1 MNKYFY
7 VLINILVGISIFLF
21 SCKEHEEIRE
31 QKILK
36 LNNVL
41 SSSTE
46 ILAEIRNAAGE
57 KINGAFEGDTV
68 YLFVE
73 VIPTMEEEP
82 VEFYITVEFQGGL
95 SELDFD
101 RKALSGGRAIDL
113 WGHPASKTT
122 IPLGVIEDKTL
133 EGLEEGVINL
143 SWKVTTSIDSLEYE
157 NRNIELP
164 ISVNDQPTIE
174 ISMVAT
180 DSSIAEGDPVINV
193 VTTLP
198 QKLNEDLTL
207 EFELGGTA
215 EVEVDYTI
223 SSKEY
228 VIPAGETEA
237 KITIA
242 PLKDGDIEEEEEI
255 TITVLSN
262 AYGLSGDNKL
272 TIALSD
278 FDHLGLMVGDYS
290 GKSTY
295 DPFGPSPSESNAFG
309 YVERDDSKKNAIWYV
324 NENEFGNTYF
334 GDSTNLVLE
343 DVDYS
348 KDGDYFT
355 LKFNVEKTEK
365 IGEDYKST
373 IQGMNCIEDFSPA
386 VFDGVFY
393 GKDNN
398 FSFCNASLYND
409 DEANAIIYSFELKK
423 Q

>member
-7 VLINILVGISIFLF
+7 VLINTLFAIFILLF
-21 SCKEHEEIRE
+21 ISCKDEEEAKKNPTRI
-31 QKILK
+31 
-36 LNNVL
+36 
-41 SSSTE
+41 S
-46 ILAEIRNAAGE
+46 AEIRNAAGE
-57 KINGAFEGDTV
+57 KINSAVEGDTV
-68 YLFVE
+68 YLFVQ
-73 VIPTMEEEP
+73 VFPEENYHQ
-82 VEFYITVEFQGGL
+82 FDILVEFQGGL
-95 SELDFD
+95 SKFDFD
-101 RKALSGGRAIDL
+101 RKALDIERRFRMYHYESQKR
-113 WGHPASKTT
+113 T
-122 IPLGVIEDKTL
+122 IPLGVIEDKTP
-133 EGLEEGVINL
+133 EGLEEGAINL
-143 SWKVTTSIDSLEYE
+143 SWEEVQTEDRDNLNKNLD
-157 NRNIELP
+157 LP
-164 ISVNDQPTIE
+164 FSVNDHPDPTIE

-193 VTTLP
+193 VTTLS

-242 PLKDGDIEEEEEI
+242 PLKDGYIEEEEEI
-255 TITVLSN
+255 TITV
-262 AYGLSGDNKL
+262 YGLSGDIKL

-373 IQGMNCIEDFSPA
+373 IKGMNCIEDFSPA

>member
-7 VLINILVGISIFLF
+7 VLINTLFAIFIFLF
-21 SCKEHEEIRE
+21 SSCKDEEEVEVVKNPTRI
-31 QKILK
+31 
-36 LNNVL
+36 
-41 SSSTE
+41 S
-46 ILAEIRNAAGE
+46 AEIRNAAGE
-57 KINGAFEGDTV
+57 KINSAVEGDTV

-73 VIPTMEEEP
+73 VFPEEDYHQ
-82 VEFYITVEFQGGL
+82 FDISVEFQGGL
-95 SELDFD
+95 SKFDFD
-101 RKALSGGRAIDL
+101 RKALDIERRFRMYHYESQKR
-113 WGHPASKTT
+113 T
-122 IPLGVIEDKTL
+122 IPLGVIEDKTP

-143 SWKVTTSIDSLEYE
+143 SWEEVQSRDGSYGD
-157 NRNIELP
+157 NIKNLDLP
-164 ISVNDQPTIE
+164 FSVNDQSTIE

-180 DSSIAEGDPVINV
+180 DSSIAEGDPLINV
-193 VTTLP
+193 VTTLS

-215 EVEVDYTI
+215 EVEVDYTF

-255 TITVLSN
+255 TITVSSN

>member
-1 MNKYFY
+1 M
-7 VLINILVGISIFLF
+7 
-21 SCKEHEEIRE
+21 
-31 QKILK
+31 
-36 LNNVL
+36 
-41 SSSTE
+41 
-46 ILAEIRNAAGE
+46 
-57 KINGAFEGDTV
+57 
-68 YLFVE
+68 
-73 VIPTMEEEP
+73 
-82 VEFYITVEFQGGL
+82 EFQGGL
-95 SELDFD
+95 SKFDFD
-101 RKALSGGRAIDL
+101 RKALDIERRFRMYHYESQKR
-113 WGHPASKTT
+113 T

-143 SWKVTTSIDSLEYE
+143 SWEEVQSSDGSY
-157 NRNIELP
+157 RDNIKNLDLP
-164 ISVNDQPTIE
+164 FSVNDQPTIE

-193 VTTLP
+193 VTTLS

-255 TITVLSN
+255 TITVSSN

-324 NENEFGNTYF
+324 NENEFGSTYF

-365 IGEDYKST
+365 ISEDYKST

-398 FSFCNASLYND
+398 FSFCNANLYND

>member
-1 MNKYFY
+1 MVKSFY
-7 VLINILVGISIFLF
+7 IPINILFVISFFLF
-21 SCKEHEEIRE
+21 SCNDEGVNPKM
-31 QKILK
+31 KI
-36 LNNVL
+36 
-41 SSSTE
+41 S
-46 ILAEIRNAAGE
+46 AEIRNAAGE
-57 KINGAFEGDTV
+57 KINSAVEGDTV

-73 VIPTMEEEP
+73 VFPEEDYHQFDIW
-82 VEFYITVEFQGGL
+82 VKFQGGL

-101 RKALSGGRAIDL
+101 RKALDIERRFRMYHYESQKR
-113 WGHPASKTT
+113 T

-143 SWKVTTSIDSLEYE
+143 SWEEVQSRDGSY
-157 NRNIELP
+157 RDNIKNLDLP
-164 ISVNDQPTIE
+164 FSVNDQPTIE

-290 GKSTY
+290 VKSTY

-386 VFDGVFY
+386 IFDGVFY

>member
-1 MNKYFY
+1 MNKCFY
-7 VLINILVGISIFLF
+7 ISINTLFAIFIFLF
-21 SCKEHEEIRE
+21 SSCKDEEVVKNPTRI
-31 QKILK
+31 
-36 LNNVL
+36 
-41 SSSTE
+41 S
-46 ILAEIRNAAGE
+46 AEIRNAAGE
-57 KINGAFEGDTV
+57 KINSAVEGDTV
-68 YLFVE
+68 YLFVQ
-73 VIPTMEEEP
+73 VFPEEDYHQ
-82 VEFYITVEFQGGL
+82 FDISVEFQGGL
-95 SELDFD
+95 SKFDFD
-101 RKALSGGRAIDL
+101 RKALDIERRFRMYHYESQKR
-113 WGHPASKTT
+113 T

-143 SWKVTTSIDSLEYE
+143 SWEEVQSSDGSY
-157 NRNIELP
+157 RDNIKNLDLP
-164 ISVNDQPTIE
+164 FSVNDQPTIE

-180 DSSIAEGDPVINV
+180 DSSIEEGDPVINV
-193 VTTLP
+193 VTTLS

-255 TITVLSN
+255 TITVSSN